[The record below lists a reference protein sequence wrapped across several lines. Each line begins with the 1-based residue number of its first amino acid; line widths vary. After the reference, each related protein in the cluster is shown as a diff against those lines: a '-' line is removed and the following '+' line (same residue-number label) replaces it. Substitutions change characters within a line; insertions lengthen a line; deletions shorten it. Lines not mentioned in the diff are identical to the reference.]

1 MIIQAYAVPY
11 TNEAALLGTGCAF
24 ALATGNYAVATTTT
38 IIYHGQRANRAL
50 ISVDKANARFKLQS
64 SAPATACGHLFA
76 DGNYLILDDV
86 AQMQGFR
93 LFNEGATASCYVHV
107 TYFAG

>member
-1 MIIQAYAVPY
+1 MILQGYAVPF

-24 ALATGNYAVATTTT
+24 ALATGNYAVSSSTT
-38 IIYHGQRANRAL
+38 IIYQGQKANRAL
-50 ISVDKANARFKLQS
+50 ISISGANARFKLQS
-64 SAPATACGHLFA
+64 SAPATACGHIFA
-76 DGNYLILDDV
+76 DGNYLILDDA